1 MGGVRH
7 TTYWADFTLRDL
19 WDTEVNVNTKAQ
31 HNKSANRNKYNIS
44 NPLDAIM
51 KEIKD
56 KNKIIYLE
64 KFK

>member
-1 MGGVRH
+1 MAEKKAGIIVILSSPSGAGK
-7 TTYWADFTLRDL
+7 TTL
-19 WDTEVNVNTKAQ
+19 VK
-31 HNKSANRNKYNIS
+31 KISARNKYNIS